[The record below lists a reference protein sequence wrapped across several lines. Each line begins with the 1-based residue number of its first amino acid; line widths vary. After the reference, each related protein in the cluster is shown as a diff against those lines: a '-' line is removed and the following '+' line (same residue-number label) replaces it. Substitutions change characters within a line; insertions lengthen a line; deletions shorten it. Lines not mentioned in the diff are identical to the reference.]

1 VSQFTDA
8 TRETKEFTV
17 TVLIV
22 MACEQLLRTH
32 QKSSQMLPHVVATE
46 QQSLVVVK
54 KLLAIA
60 VSSITYLRGL
70 FPEKAYGSKYVEEQK
85 VMILREER
93 TCPGASQIVQWLQG
107 CFDAIQKKYLRMILL
122 SMYSDPEYPEKVT
135 ECYQFRIQYTEKG
148 PQLDFESKNQK
159 NMTKM
164 DCNDIKKSSI
174 LLVRKLYTLMQNL
187 GPLPDSVCL
196 NMKLF
201 YYDDVTPN
209 DYQPPGFKEG
219 ENSSLVFQ
227 KEPVNLTMGEVVTP
241 FHTLK
246 VDVTTE
252 RERLE
257 QVDDEEPI
265 CARDRWTINED
276 EIVCVSEVQHEIVS
290 KENVVIDTG
299 IENSDLSKEDILE
312 NSQCMM
318 EQLIGYAGTQQQ
330 AAITAALLSPEVRK
344 NARQL
349 DTMGSADISDAEEI
363 VNLKPLKKATT
374 VLSDEKS
381 ATLSLI
387 MPLKSMIEQSMT
399 LDEQDSTTVSDMK
412 TVILQNL
419 SSRYI
424 EADSLVKKTSDL
436 SVATRKTRSGRVF
449 NYSDKKDGKV
459 PRTAEKKPVSQFQFP
474 LSQDPLPAAPKRRK
488 FSVPKENH

>member
-1 VSQFTDA
+1 
-8 TRETKEFTV
+8 
-17 TVLIV
+17 
-22 MACEQLLRTH
+22 MACEQRLRTH
-32 QKSSQMLPHVVATE
+32 QESQMLPHAVATE

-107 CFDAIQKKYLRMILL
+107 CFDAIQKRYLRMILL

-148 PQLDFESKNQK
+148 PRLDFESKNQK

-164 DCNDIKKSSI
+164 DCSDIKKSSI
-174 LLVRKLYTLMQNL
+174 LLVRKLYMLMQNL

-201 YYDDVTPN
+201 YYDDVTPH

-257 QVDDEEPI
+257 QVDNEEPV
-265 CARDRWTINED
+265 CARDRWKINED
-276 EIVCVSEVQHEIVS
+276 EMVCVSKVQHEIVS

-299 IENSDLSKEDILE
+299 IENSDLSKEEMLE
-312 NSQCMM
+312 NSQFM
-318 EQLIGYAGTQQQ
+318 
-330 AAITAALLSPEVRK
+330 
-344 NARQL
+344 
-349 DTMGSADISDAEEI
+349 
-363 VNLKPLKKATT
+363 
-374 VLSDEKS
+374 
-381 ATLSLI
+381 
-387 MPLKSMIEQSMT
+387 
-399 LDEQDSTTVSDMK
+399 
-412 TVILQNL
+412 
-419 SSRYI
+419 
-424 EADSLVKKTSDL
+424 ADSLVKKTTDL
-436 SVATRKTRSGRVF
+436 SVAARRTRSGRVF
-449 NYSDKKDGKV
+449 NYSDKKDGTV
-459 PRTAEKKPVSQFQFP
+459 SRATEKKPVSQFQFP
-474 LSQDPLPAAPKRRK
+474 LSQDLLPAAPKRRK